1 MFKKCIAALAFT
13 ALFVVTAAAQDAK
26 TIIANASKAMG
37 ADNLKTIQYSGSGTE
52 SSFGQA
58 YDTRSGWPGFEVKTY
73 TRTINFETPS
83 WQIQRV
89 NGEQPPDRRGGG
101 NAGGANQVVIVN
113 TNTPWGQ
120 LADYY
125 STPFGFLRA
134 AASMNST
141 VRAQTIGGKKY
152 NVVSFTAPSKAKVNG
167 YINDQNIIDKIE
179 TWVDTNLTGDTLLET
194 TFSNYKD
201 FSGVKFPAKIVQK
214 QGDWAILDLNVAD
227 AKPNVAAN
235 IQAPQGRGAR
245 GGEGGGGGGGG
256 PQPTSSLKLAEGVFA
271 ISPSYASLAVEFKD
285 FIVLFEA
292 PQSEERTT
300 AIINEA
306 KKVIPNKPIRYV
318 VNSHWHI
325 DHSGGLRT
333 AVAEGAT
340 IITHAMYKPWL
351 EKALNTPHTL
361 NPDKAEQA
369 KKKVRIETMTE
380 KKVIT
385 DGNQILELYHQQGN
399 WHTAGMVFGYL
410 PKSKVL
416 VQADGFNP
424 PAQAGAQAVS
434 RHAPNL
440 MDNIQRLKLNV
451 ETIVAVHYPAD
462 GRKVPFAELEQAVKA
477 ARPSN

>member
-1 MFKKCIAALAFT
+1 VYKKCIASIGLVALLSVA
-13 ALFVVTAAAQDAK
+13 AAAQDAK
-26 TIIANASKAMG
+26 TVITNASKAMG
-37 ADNLKTIQYSGSGTE
+37 ADNLKTIQYSGSATE

-73 TRTINFETPS
+73 TRTINFETPA

-101 NAGGANQVVIVN
+101 GAGPANQVVIVN
-113 TNTPWGQ
+113 ANTQWGQ

-134 AASMNST
+134 AASMNPTVKAQT
-141 VRAQTIGGKKY
+141 VRGKKY
-152 NVVSFTAPSKAKVNG
+152 NVVSFTAPSKARVNG
-167 YINDQNIIDKIE
+167 YINDQSMVEKIE
-179 TWVDTNLTGDTLLET
+179 TWVDTPLTGDTLLET

-201 FSGVKFPAKIVQK
+201 FSGVKFPTKILQK

-227 AKPNVAAN
+227 VKPNVAAN
-235 IQAPQGRGAR
+235 IQAPQGRGR
-245 GGEGGGGGGGG
+245 GGEGGGGG
-256 PQPTSSLKLAEGVFA
+256 PQATSSLKLGDGVYA
-271 ISPSYASLAVEFKD
+271 IAPAYASLAVEFKD

-300 AIINEA
+300 AIINET

-325 DHSGGLRT
+325 DHSGGLRA

-340 IITHAMYKPWL
+340 IITHEMYKPWL

-361 NPDKAEQA
+361 NPDKEEQA

-380 KKVIT
+380 RKVIT
-385 DGNQILELYHQQGN
+385 DGNQTLELYHQQGN
-399 WHTAGMVFGYL
+399 LHTAGMIFGYV
-410 PKSKVL
+410 PKAKVL
-416 VQADGFNP
+416 MQADGFNP
-424 PAQAGAQAVS
+424 PAQAGAQGAIS

-440 MDNIQRLKLNV
+440 MDNVRRLNLNV
-451 ETIVAVHYPAD
+451 ETVVAVHYPAD
-462 GRKVPFAELEQAVKA
+462 GRKVPFAEFEKA
-477 ARPSN
+477 AQAARSSN

>member
-1 MFKKCIAALAFT
+1 VALLSVA
-13 ALFVVTAAAQDAK
+13 AAAQDAK
-26 TIIANASKAMG
+26 TVITNASKAMG
-37 ADNLKTIQYSGSGTE
+37 ADNLKTIQYSGSATE

-73 TRTINFETPS
+73 TRTINFETPA

-101 NAGGANQVVIVN
+101 GAGPANQVVIVN
-113 TNTPWGQ
+113 ANTQWGQ

-134 AASMNST
+134 AASMNPTVKAQT
-141 VRAQTIGGKKY
+141 VRGKKY
-152 NVVSFTAPSKAKVNG
+152 NVVSFTAPSKARVNG
-167 YINDQNIIDKIE
+167 YINDQSMVEKTE
-179 TWVDTNLTGDTLLET
+179 TCVETPPPGDTLRET
-194 TFSNYKD
+194 PCSNYKV
-201 FSGVKFPAKIVQK
+201 FSGVKFPTKILQK

-227 AKPNVAAN
+227 VKPNVAAN
-235 IQAPQGRGAR
+235 IQAPQGRGR
-245 GGEGGGGGGGG
+245 GGEGGGGGL
-256 PQPTSSLKLAEGVFA
+256 QATSSLKLGDGVYA
-271 ISPSYASLAVEFKD
+271 IAPAYASLAVEFKD

-300 AIINEA
+300 AIINET

-325 DHSGGLRT
+325 DHSGGLRA

-340 IITHAMYKPWL
+340 IITHEMYKPWL

-361 NPDKAEQA
+361 NPDKEEQA

-385 DGNQILELYHQQGN
+385 DGNQTLELYHQQGN
-399 WHTAGMVFGYL
+399 LHTAGMIFGYV
-410 PKSKVL
+410 PKAKVL

-424 PAQAGAQAVS
+424 PAQAGAQGAIS

-440 MDNIQRLKLNV
+440 MDNVRRLNLNV
-451 ETIVAVHYPAD
+451 ETVVAVHYPAD
-462 GRKVPFAELEQAVKA
+462 GRKVPFAEFEKA
-477 ARPSN
+477 AQAARSSN

>member
-1 MFKKCIAALAFT
+1 MAVIALLCIAAS
-13 ALFVVTAAAQDAK
+13 AQDAK
-26 TIIANASKAMG
+26 TAIANASKAMG

-73 TRTINFETPS
+73 TRTINFDAPA

-101 NAGGANQVVIVN
+101 GAGAANQVVIVN
-113 TNTPWGQ
+113 ANTGWGQ

-134 AASMNST
+134 AAAANAT
-141 VRAQTIGGKKY
+141 VKSQTVGGKKY
-152 NVVSFTAPSKAKVNG
+152 NVVSFTAPSKARVNG
-167 YINDQNIIDKIE
+167 YINDQNMVEKVE
-179 TWVDTNLTGDTLLET
+179 TWVDTPLTGDTLLQT
-194 TFSNYKD
+194 TYTNYKD
-201 FSGVKFPAKIVQK
+201 FNGVKFPAKIVQK

-227 AKPNVAAN
+227 VKPNVAAN
-235 IQAPQGRGAR
+235 IQAPQGRGR
-245 GGEGGGGGGGG
+245 GGEGGGGGG
-256 PQPTSSLKLAEGVFA
+256 PQATSSLKLGEGVYA
-271 ISPSYASLAVEFKD
+271 IAPAYASLAVEFKD

-292 PQSEERTT
+292 PQSEERTS

-325 DHSGGLRT
+325 DHSGGLRA

-340 IITHAMYKPWL
+340 IITHEMYKPWL

-361 NPDKAEQA
+361 SPDKEEQA
-369 KKKVRIETMTE
+369 KKKVKIETMTE

-385 DGNQILELYHQQGN
+385 DGNQTLELYHQQGN
-399 WHTAGMVFGYL
+399 MHTAGMIFGYL
-410 PKSKVL
+410 PKAKVL

-424 PAQAGAQAVS
+424 PAQAGAQGAIS

-451 ETIVAVHYPAD
+451 DTVVAIHYPAD
-462 GRKVPFAELEQAVKA
+462 GRKVPFAEFEQAVKA
-477 ARPSN
+477 ARPGN

>member
-1 MFKKCIAALAFT
+1 MFRKCMAAVALT
-13 ALFVVTAAAQDAK
+13 ALILVTAAAQDAK
-26 TIIANASKAMG
+26 TVIANASKTMG

-73 TRTINFETPS
+73 TRTINFETPA

-101 NAGGANQVVIVN
+101 GAGAANQVVIVN
-113 TNTPWGQ
+113 ANTPWGV
-120 LADYY
+120 LADHY

-134 AASMNST
+134 ASSMNST
-141 VRAQTIGGKKY
+141 VRNQTVGGKKY
-152 NVVSFTAPSKAKVNG
+152 SVVSFTAPSKARVNG
-167 YINDQNIIDKIE
+167 YINDQNIVEKVE
-179 TWVDTNLTGDTLLET
+179 TWVDTPLTGDTLLET

-201 FSGVKFPAKIVQK
+201 FNGVKFPTKLVQK

-227 AKPNVAAN
+227 VKANVAAN
-235 IQAPQGRGAR
+235 IQAPQGRGR
-245 GGEGGGGGGGG
+245 GGEGGGGGG
-256 PQPTSSLKLAEGVFA
+256 PQPTSSLKLGDGVYA
-271 ISPSYASLAVEFKD
+271 IAPSYASLAVEFKD
-285 FIVLFEA
+285 YIVLFEA
-292 PQSEERTT
+292 PQSEERTA

-306 KKVIPNKPIRYV
+306 KKVIPNKPIKYV

-361 NPDKAEQA
+361 NPDKEERA
-369 KKKVRIETMTE
+369 KNKVKIETMME

-385 DGNQILELYHQQGN
+385 DGNQTLELYHQQGN
-399 WHTAGMVFGYL
+399 LHTAGMIFGYV
-410 PKSKVL
+410 PKAKVL

-424 PAQAGAQAVS
+424 PAQAGAQGAIS

-440 MDNIQRLKLNV
+440 MDNVKRLNLDV
-451 ETIVAVHYPAD
+451 ETVVAIHYPAD
-462 GRKVPFAELEQAVKA
+462 GRKVPFAEFEKAAQAA